1 MKTLTA
7 NEQKAIIELLK
18 KGNSMKEVTI
28 SKYKKIHIPITKPAI
43 RKKNNKLSEAKLR
56 IIKRDILSGKLKT
69 ATEVHQELIK
79 DGYNLSYMTVYRSLK
94 SLGFEAKV
102 KQKKPFLSKKH
113 KEIRYKWAKAHE
125 FWTIEDWKN
134 IIWSDETKINIW
146 GSDGIRYYWTRP
158 GDPCKPHHLNLTV
171 KHSGGFLM
179 MWGCMPY
186 YGIEKANHIQQ
197 MMDADVYCN
206 ILNTSFRNSL
216 KIWGFS
222 TNNITFQ
229 QDNDPKHTSKKA
241 KKWFNDEGITVLDW
255 PAQSPDLNPIEN
267 IWHHLKLRLSSYET
281 KAKGIHDL

>member
-1 MKTLTA
+1 
-7 NEQKAIIELLK
+7 
-18 KGNSMKEVTI
+18 
-28 SKYKKIHIPITKPAI
+28 
-43 RKKNNKLSEAKLR
+43 
-56 IIKRDILSGKLKT
+56 
-69 ATEVHQELIK
+69 
-79 DGYNLSYMTVYRSLK
+79 MTVYRSLK

-158 GDPCKPHHLNLTV
+158 GDPYKPHHLDLTV
-171 KHSGGFLM
+171 KHSGGSLM
-179 MWGCMPY
+179 IWGCMSY
-186 YGIEKANHIQQ
+186 YGIGKANHIQQ
-197 MMDADVYCN
+197 MMNADVYCN

-222 TNNITFQ
+222 KNNITFQ

-241 KKWFNDEGITVLDW
+241 KKWFNNEGITVIDW
-255 PAQSPDLNPIEN
+255 PAQSPDLNPIKN

-281 KAKGIHDL
+281 KAKGIHDLWERVQKEWSGITLETCQKYIESMPR